1 MNQSLHLKHLAW
13 AGLGIS
19 SFGLG
24 SLAVLSAFGGV
35 LVIFLSAQE
44 GAKSDIPLPVLCAS
58 LIFPLFALLATLLA
72 VLVPLKRGLAM
83 VIMAAAILLSLP
95 AGLLYVVAG
104 EDAALK
110 LTALGICAIVFIVSW
125 TYLILKRNQPNKAVD
140 STATRV
146 TPPADPS
153 LRSGQESR
161 HGQP

>member
-1 MNQSLHLKHLAW
+1 
-13 AGLGIS
+13 
-19 SFGLG
+19 
-24 SLAVLSAFGGV
+24 
-35 LVIFLSAQE
+35 
-44 GAKSDIPLPVLCAS
+44 
-58 LIFPLFALLATLLA
+58 
-72 VLVPLKRGLAM
+72 M

-110 LTALGICAIVFIVSW
+110 LTTLGICAIVFIVSW

-146 TPPADPS
+146 TPPAGPS